1 MLQEWGLG
9 MRLGLVAGVPS
20 MWANQIA
27 EFKTSSYNLI
37 GWLIDHNY
45 IRFLRTHLSML
56 EGQLALLLPQQHKHS
71 LKLCLNCQNKTISPV
86 ALSISSP

>member
-45 IRFLRTHLSML
+45 IRFLPNPSQYAGRSI
-56 EGQLALLLPQQHKHS
+56 G
-71 LKLCLNCQNKTISPV
+71 IIV
-86 ALSISSP
+86 AKATQT